1 MDMKEFVEG
10 CRVCNPR
17 SEPDRAAE
25 LLKYAVQLG
34 EAILKKRETANCEKD
49 KTERLLERSEQIL
62 DALIRLAEN
71 KTGPP
76 KKASSKKASTSKP
89 PRKKY
94 GEYKH
99 VLLTDEQYERLV
111 KDFGETTVKQYIQE
125 VDEYVQ
131 MHDSPYQD
139 YNLTIRKYIR
149 RNNPEP
155 AAVANEHSYDL
166 DLYVQHAMYNTPQIK
181 KEV

>member
-34 EAILKKRETANCEKD
+34 EAILKKRETACEKD
-49 KTERLLERSEQIL
+49 KTEQLLERSEKIL

-99 VLLTDEQYERLV
+99 VLLNDEQYERLI
-111 KDFGETTVKQYIQE
+111 KDFGETTVKQYIQA

-131 MHDSPYQD
+131 QKGETYQD
-139 YNLTIRKYIR
+139 YNLTIRKFIR
-149 RNNPEP
+149 RDNPEP
-155 AAVANEHSYDL
+155 AAVVNEHSYDL
-166 DLYVQHAMYNTPQIK
+166 DLYVQHAMTHTPQIK